1 MELPGFETEVGVDAR
16 ILEAVKEDSRY
27 AYEAYEFVCDAVKF
41 TQDRLGL
48 GQDISD
54 DETDNHVGAADLLRG
69 SCDMAIRDFGMM
81 APVVFDHWGV
91 RATDDIGN
99 IVFNLIHLDR
109 LKSSDRDDPD
119 DFRDAFDLN
128 RALTEGFELT
138 VVPTGGSRKAA
149 ER

>member
-1 MELPGFETEVGVDAR
+1 MPGFETEVGVDAR
-16 ILEAVKEDSRY
+16 ILEAVKEDDRY

-48 GQDISD
+48 GQDGSD

-69 SCDMAIRDFGMM
+69 CCEMAIRDFGMM
-81 APVVFDHWGV
+81 APVVFEHWCI

-99 IVFNLIHLDR
+99 IVFNLIHIDR

-128 RALTEGFELT
+128 RALTDGFELT
-138 VVPTGGSRKAA
+138 VVPAGSRKAA

>member
-1 MELPGFETEVGVDAR
+1 MDAR
-16 ILEAVKEDSRY
+16 ILEAVKEDNRY

-48 GQDISD
+48 GQDHN
-54 DETDNHVGAADLLRG
+54 DEEADNHVGAADLLTG
-69 SCDMAIRDFGMM
+69 CCDLAIRDFGMM
-81 APVVFDHWGV
+81 APVVFEHWGI

-99 IVFNLIHLDR
+99 IVFNLIHIDR

-138 VVPTGGSRKAA
+138 VAPAGSRKAA